1 MSKEVKVLSLP
12 NCDFCG
18 QVANYDGQ
26 TILGSSWANMCQ
38 SCFETLGKGLGLGLG
53 QRLVLNK

>member
-1 MSKEVKVLSLP
+1 MSTEVKVFSLP

-26 TILGSSWANMCQ
+26 TVVGAWANMCQ
-38 SCFETLGKGLGLGLG
+38 PCFETLGKGLGLGLG
-53 QRLVLNK
+53 QRLVLSK

>member
-1 MSKEVKVLSLP
+1 MSKEIRVANLP

-26 TILGSSWANMCQ
+26 TILGSAWANMCQ
-38 SCFETLGKGLGLGLG
+38 SCFESLGKGLGLGLG
-53 QRLVLNK
+53 QRLVLSK